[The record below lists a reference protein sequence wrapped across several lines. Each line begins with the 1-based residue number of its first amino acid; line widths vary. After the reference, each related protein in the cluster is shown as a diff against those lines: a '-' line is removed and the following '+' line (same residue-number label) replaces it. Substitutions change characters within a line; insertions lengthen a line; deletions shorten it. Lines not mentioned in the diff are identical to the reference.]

1 MGRRIL
7 AFHQTLTTLR
17 QRLLSG
23 HAGGGEVA
31 AIDRLLERLG
41 NLMLKT
47 SARNQY
53 EGTVH
58 AIQRGAVN
66 REVILDL
73 DGDDRLT
80 AIITNRSVDDLGLR
94 EGGSAIALV
103 KSSFVV
109 LAAPGVRTSARNARN
124 ALSGTVL
131 SCCGGAVNAEVELQL
146 AGGRRLAATITN
158 ESVRE
163 LGVREGMPVVALIK
177 SSHVILAVAA

>member
-109 LAAPGVRTSARNARN
+109 LAAPGVRTSARNA
-124 ALSGTVL
+124 LSGTVL

-177 SSHVILAVAA
+177 ASHVILAVAA